1 MKDFTN
7 VIEIDPENANAFF
20 NRGCCYDSMG
30 DLDLAISDYSVAL
43 ELDLRSGNEEQG
55 KEGKQQELK
64 IEDNVNVGETDR
76 ELSKRETN
84 RNNIRQ
90 MVPKISN
97 YSSEEHSGNPYLQQK
112 MMEL

>member
-97 YSSEEHSGNPYLQQK
+97 YSSEEH
-112 MMEL
+112 